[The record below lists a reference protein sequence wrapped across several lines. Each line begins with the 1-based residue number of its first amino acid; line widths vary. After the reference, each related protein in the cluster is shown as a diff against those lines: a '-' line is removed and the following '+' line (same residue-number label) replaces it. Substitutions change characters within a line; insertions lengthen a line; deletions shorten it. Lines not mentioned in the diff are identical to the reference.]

1 MKITPAIRSTGV
13 LSSLIICLSLS
24 RCMGL
29 EHGFSLGVS
38 RRLRL
43 PSSFNDFVNGFSQ
56 APELEDNFQQ
66 PSIEDFFSGN
76 EETAFYEQEDT
87 DFYEDLANMN
97 GDQYGTNH
105 NTVDVYGGGGGSQRP
120 NSGGGGSQRPN
131 GGYGGRPEG
140 FGSSRPRPDNF
151 DSFEGEDYSEG
162 NQNIAAVTISATGSG
177 SASAGSGAGDYGT
190 NHRPQYGSFREGDAQ
205 LISASPSLLSHSIVG
220 VCMIFSALFLF

>member
-13 LSSLIICLSLS
+13 LSSLILCLSLT
-24 RCMGL
+24 RCIGL
-29 EHGFSLGVS
+29 ENGFSLGVS

-56 APELEDNFQQ
+56 TPELEDNFQQ
-66 PSIEDFFSGN
+66 PNIENFYSGN
-76 EETAFYEQEDT
+76 EQEDT

-97 GDQYGTNH
+97 GDQYGSNH
-105 NTVDVYGGGGGSQRP
+105 NTGDFYG
-120 NSGGGGSQRPN
+120 GGGGSQRPN

-151 DSFEGEDYSEG
+151 NNFDGDDYSEG
-162 NQNIAAVTISATGSG
+162 NQNIASVAISATGSG

-190 NHRPQYGSFREGDAQ
+190 NHRPQYGGWREGDAQ
-205 LISASPSLLSHSIVG
+205 LISASPSLLSHSFVG
-220 VCMIFSALFLF
+220 FCMIASALFLF